1 MILAAARPNYL
12 PDIAW
17 FHKWATADC
26 FLLADDIVFSP
37 KSAVN
42 RARIKTAQGTQ
53 RLTVPVLKKGK
64 GAQTI
69 KDLKIDNIR
78 NWRQKHW
85 KTLLTNYRLSP
96 FFEYYADFFE
106 TIYAREASF
115 LMNFNTEIIAYL
127 QKALKIEHPFLL
139 TSKVEAACEN
149 TPSARI
155 VALAQEMNCDTYLA
169 SPGDKAFLERTI
181 FDAANINLQFQK
193 FSPPVYTQL
202 FGKFTPNLS
211 VIDLLFNTG
220 PDAGRLLL
228 SSCQ

>member
-1 MILAAARPNYL
+1 MIFAAAHPNYL

-26 FLLADDIVFSP
+26 FMLADDIAFSP
-37 KSAVN
+37 NNAVN

-53 RLTVPVLKKGK
+53 WLSVPVLRKGK
-64 GAQTI
+64 GTQTI
-69 KDLKIDNIR
+69 RDLKIDNVR

-85 KTLLTNYRLSP
+85 KTLLTNYRQSP
-96 FFEYYADFFE
+96 YFEYYADFFE
-106 TIYAREASF
+106 TVYAKPASF
-115 LMNFNTEIIAYL
+115 LIDFNTEIIAYL
-127 QKALKIEHPFLL
+127 QTALKIKHPFLL
-139 TSKVEAACEN
+139 TSGVEIVCEN

-155 VALAQEMNCDTYLA
+155 VALVKKMNCDTYLA
-169 SPGDKAFLERTI
+169 SPGDDVFLKKTI
-181 FDAANINLQFQK
+181 FDAANIHLQFQK

-202 FGKFTPNLS
+202 FGAFLPNLS

-228 SSCQ
+228 SICE

>member
-17 FHKWATADC
+17 FHKWAFADC
-26 FLLADDIVFSP
+26 FLLADDIIYSP
-37 KSAVN
+37 KSDVN

-53 RLTVPVLKKGK
+53 WLTVPVLKKGK
-64 GAQTI
+64 GPQTI
-69 KDLKIDNIR
+69 KDLKIDNLR

-85 KTLLTNYRLSP
+85 KTLLTNYRPTP
-96 FFEYYADFFE
+96 FFEYYEDFFE
-106 TIYAREASF
+106 TIYAKEASF
-115 LMNFNTEIIAYL
+115 LIDFNTEILHYL

-139 TSKVEAACEN
+139 TSKVGIARKN

-155 VALAQEMNCDTYLA
+155 VAIANKMNCDTYLA
-169 SPGDKAFLERTI
+169 NPGDEVFLEKAV

-193 FSPPVYTQL
+193 FSPPVYTQVFAGFL
-202 FGKFTPNLS
+202 PNLS

-220 PDAGRLLL
+220 PDAKRLLL
-228 SSCQ
+228 A

>member
-1 MILAAARPNYL
+1 MILAAARPSYL
-12 PDIAW
+12 PHVSW

-26 FLLADDIVFSP
+26 FMLADDIVFSP
-37 KSAVN
+37 KSDVN

-53 RLTVPVLKKGK
+53 WLTVPALRKGK

-85 KTLLTNYRLSP
+85 KTLLTNYRPTP

-115 LMNFNTEIIAYL
+115 LIDFNTEIIAYL

-139 TSKVEAACEN
+139 TSEVEIARKN

-155 VALAQEMNCDTYLA
+155 VAIAKKMNCDTYLA
-169 SPGDKAFLERTI
+169 NPGDDVFLDKAI
-181 FDAANINLQFQK
+181 FDAANIRLQFQK

-202 FGKFTPNLS
+202 LGAFLPNLS

-228 SSCQ
+228 RK